1 MPPAAVARLPAAPG
15 VYRFR
20 DGRGRVL
27 YIGRATALR
36 SRVASYWSDLRDR
49 EHLAPMVAAVAR
61 IEAVSCDSVH
71 EASWLERNLLEASLP
86 RWNRTPG
93 GQESVVYLR
102 LDQRPGTPGLTV
114 DYLSRNASRDVR
126 YFGPYLGGLRARL
139 VATALG
145 RILPLAYTGAQL
157 SGAHRDLARTR
168 FRTRGVTSADR
179 DRIAGE
185 LAAVLDREPEA
196 VATARRELEALRDRA
211 ARALGFELAGRIQ
224 AEIEALDWVT
234 SPQRVTTMDP
244 GDLEVHGWHGGV
256 LVRFVITGG
265 RLCQWSQRAC
275 GPDQA
280 ARRLAGTPPGWAGFA
295 RRNAELAAALA
306 QASDA
311 QALDAQAPDAQAP
324 DDVPGRSTSPL
335 S

>member
-1 MPPAAVARLPAAPG
+1 MEVAILRSAHNGRVPPAAVARLPSVPG

-20 DGRGRVL
+20 DAQGRVL

-71 EASWLERNLLEASLP
+71 EASWLERNLLEAGLP

-102 LDQRPGTPGLTV
+102 LDRRPGAPGLTV
-114 DYLSRNASRDVR
+114 DYLGRAASRDVR
-126 YFGPYLGGLRARL
+126 YFGPYLGGLRARQ

-157 SGAHRDLARTR
+157 SGAHRDLARI
-168 FRTRGVTSADR
+168 RGVTGADR
-179 DRIAGE
+179 DRIAGQ
-185 LAAVLDREPEA
+185 LTAVLDREPDA
-196 VATARRELEALRDRA
+196 VAAARGELEALRDRA

-244 GDLEVHGWHGGV
+244 RDLEVHGWHGGV

-265 RLCQWSQRAC
+265 RLSEWSQRAC

-280 ARRLAGTPPGWAGFA
+280 AKRLAGTPPGWAGFA
-295 RRNAELAAALA
+295 RRNAELAAALT
-306 QASDA
+306 QAPVT
-311 QALDAQAPDAQAP
+311 QAPDG
-324 DDVPGRSTSPL
+324 VPGRSTSPL